1 MQEDQFLGRFLKK
14 PSTAKPFVEAVVN
27 VGAVDAIVEA
37 KDSILKFSEARKL
50 YLSLKGL
57 NRTPNFYRA
66 VERDC
71 NILINLCGDKPI
83 DQYIRADAAT
93 LRDHLLKEGLAG
105 KSIVRILSTKVNRA
119 GFAGGSN
126 S

>member
-14 PSTAKPFVEAVVN
+14 PITTLPVEGVVN

-83 DQYIRADAAT
+83 DQYIRTDATT

-105 KSIVRILSTKVNRA
+105 KSIVRIHAAVQA
-119 GFAGGSN
+119 
-126 S
+126 